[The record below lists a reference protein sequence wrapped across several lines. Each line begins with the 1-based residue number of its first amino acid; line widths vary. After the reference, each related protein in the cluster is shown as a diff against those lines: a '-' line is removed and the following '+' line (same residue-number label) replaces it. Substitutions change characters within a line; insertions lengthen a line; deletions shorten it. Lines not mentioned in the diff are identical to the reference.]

1 MKYGPSQ
8 LNSAMDKLVKLTT
21 LLHEEKDL
29 DWMFSQKTQEV
40 LDQMVY
46 MRAMWDDTASRYLW
60 KRYAIPFEDDTA
72 KIIPEKKQTIQKTED
87 LSTNS
92 NVLFENCLKVQE
104 LSEEIGE
111 LLKEADNEQTNSA
124 HSLADGQKFYD
135 NVVRVAPSVD
145 NGYAQWDNDSA
156 QFNSLYHNRQSI
168 YRTLGSLKI

>member
-1 MKYGPSQ
+1 
-8 LNSAMDKLVKLTT
+8 MDKLVKLTT
-21 LLHEEKDL
+21 LLNEEKDR

-60 KRYAIPFEDDTA
+60 KRYAIPFDDDTA
-72 KIIPEKKQTIQKTED
+72 KIIPEKTRTIQKTED
-87 LSTNS
+87 LSADS
-92 NVLFENCLKVQE
+92 RVLFENCIKVQE

-111 LLKEADNEQTNSA
+111 LLKEAEQEQTNSA

-145 NGYAQWDNDSA
+145 NGYAQWDSDSA
-156 QFNSLYHNRQSI
+156 QFNSIYHNRRSI
-168 YRTLGSLKI
+168 YGTLGSL